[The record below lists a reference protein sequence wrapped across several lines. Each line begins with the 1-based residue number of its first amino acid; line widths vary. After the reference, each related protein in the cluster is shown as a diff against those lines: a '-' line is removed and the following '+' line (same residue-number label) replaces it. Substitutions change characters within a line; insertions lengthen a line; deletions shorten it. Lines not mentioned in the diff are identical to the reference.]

1 MMFVNISPTLASI
14 NETICSLRFANQ
26 VSQVELGKA
35 QKNIFTTASVIP
47 QLTATV
53 ANNNENTSNNI
64 PPAAAT
70 SRKEEK
76 HSYGTAPV
84 SAGAPHA
91 MNITSNKPF
100 SAPSSSSS
108 TANSRRES
116 MAHSRKVEFT
126 EQQQHQQETVPE
138 GQAQPQNN
146 KKQKV
151 NVSSRN
157 VRFDTFDNSENIVN
171 QQQPTSEEPHE
182 LKSSSSGSN
191 ILSNTMTS
199 FLSSTPTFTRPS
211 TTTLNLS
218 NYSFLPQGNNNNGNN
233 NANQQTSFLH
243 TATPTPG
250 TLSMNEKLHHYL
262 MLKQRNLGTS
272 QRRSSVLPAAGNNAG
287 NTSLIHNNSAL
298 WNPAR
303 NSLLPSNN
311 GSGVPLLAVNP
322 TEQFMG
328 KRDHSTMNN
337 HNNERS
343 FLNENSMIMTKKS
356 RTDGNNNNYY
366 ALNTSTAQSNRK
378 NSSGWRLK

>member
-47 QLTATV
+47 QLTATA
-53 ANNNENTSNNI
+53 ANNNENTNNNI
-64 PPAAAT
+64 PPPAAT

-84 SAGAPHA
+84 TSAAPQA

-100 SAPSSSSS
+100 SSSSSSS

-116 MAHSRKVEFT
+116 MSHSRKVEFT
-126 EQQQHQQETVPE
+126 EQQQHQQETNAEV
-138 GQAQPQNN
+138 QAQPQNS
-146 KKQKV
+146 KKQKL

-157 VRFDTFDNSENIVN
+157 VRFDTTFDNSENVVN
-171 QQQPTSEEPHE
+171 QQQPTAEEPHE

-191 ILSNTMTS
+191 ILSNSMTS

-218 NYSFLPQGNNNNGNN
+218 NYSFLPQGNSNNGNN
-233 NANQQTSFLH
+233 NNQQTSFLH

-250 TLSMNEKLHHYL
+250 SLSMNEKLHHYL

-272 QRRSSVLPAAGNNAG
+272 QRRSSVLPATGNNAG
-287 NTSLIHNNSAL
+287 NTSLIQNNSAL

-311 GSGVPLLAVNP
+311 GNGVPLLAVNP

-328 KRDHSTMNN
+328 KRDHSTMSN

-343 FLNENSMIMTKKS
+343 FLNETSMILTKKS

-366 ALNTSTAQSNRK
+366 ALNTSTAQNNRK